1 VTSISHDQNFKNLF
15 LDFPVD
21 TLKWILPETTRTF
34 GPVVKID
41 FSRQESKKENLSDPH
56 LALDMPILYTFRDS
70 RQLLL
75 WLVEFQEDKS
85 KFSIYK
91 LLHYTTDKMEAYPD
105 ALVVP
110 TVIFT
115 DRRQWTKDVVRY
127 LDARLNDR
135 VLLRFKYVFLK
146 LFDHWARDYFD
157 SRNPVVKILLPKM
170 RYEPEERWEV
180 IRQAY
185 VGLYQLASR
194 ALFEKYTDF
203 IDIYAEIDES
213 ERDQI
218 LREMEDREETIMI
231 KQVLKEEGLQEGLQK
246 GHFNMLSR
254 VLLKKYQR
262 PLHDMKTLKGLRP
275 EDQLELL
282 DFMLDCDSISEIEE
296 WIRQRKSGNRT

>member
-1 VTSISHDQNFKNLF
+1 MTNISHDQNFKNLF

-21 TLKWILPETTRTF
+21 ALKWILPETIRTF

-41 FSRQESKKENLSDPH
+41 FSRQESKKDKLSDPH
-56 LALDMPILYTFRDS
+56 LALDIPILYTFRDG
-70 RQLLL
+70 RRLLL
-75 WLVEFQEDKS
+75 WLMEFQEDKS

-91 LLHYTTDKMEAYPD
+91 LLRYTTDKMEAYPD

-115 DRRQWTKDVVRY
+115 DRRQWTKDVARC

-135 VLLRFKYVFLK
+135 VLLRFEYVFLK
-146 LFDHWARDYFD
+146 LFDYWARDYFD

-231 KQVLKEEGLQEGLQK
+231 KQVLKEEGLQEG
-246 GHFNMLSR
+246 HFNMLSR
-254 VLLKKYQR
+254 VMLKKYRR

-282 DFMLDCDSISEIEE
+282 DFMLDCDSFSEIEE
-296 WIRQRKSGNRT
+296 WIRRRKSGNMT